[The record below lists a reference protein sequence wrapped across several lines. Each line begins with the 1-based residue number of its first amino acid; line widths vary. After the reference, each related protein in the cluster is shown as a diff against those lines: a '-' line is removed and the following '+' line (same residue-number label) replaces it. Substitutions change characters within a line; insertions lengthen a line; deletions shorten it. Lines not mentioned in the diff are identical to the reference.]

1 VIDALELK
9 LIPFDRDLPLVAPKQ
24 QAREEGP

>member
-9 LIPFDRDLPLVAPKQ
+9 LIPFDRELRAIRREA
-24 QAREEGP
+24 ARLLAR